1 MARCVVKPLPEQRK
15 SVQRKRVP
23 QVIELRKMALRF
35 YLCVADLP
43 AHEHILFDPQF
54 TVLNTSSSF
63 IERRNNLEQAQTVSL
78 WVTGF
83 MFSSTVF
90 FSVVTMIAKWSVLPA
105 YLMDGLCALSERF
118 SRSRS
123 IQSIPYSSLPFT
135 A

>member
-1 MARCVVKPLPEQRK
+1 MVRYVVKPLPEQGK
-15 SVQRKRVP
+15 GVQRKRVP
-23 QVIELRKMALRF
+23 QVDELRKRMALRF

-43 AHEHILFDPQF
+43 GHEHILFDPKL
-54 TVLNTSSSF
+54 TVLKTSSSF

-105 YLMDGLCALSERF
+105 YLMHGLCALMSESEMRVNV
-118 SRSRS
+118 
-123 IQSIPYSSLPFT
+123 
-135 A
+135 